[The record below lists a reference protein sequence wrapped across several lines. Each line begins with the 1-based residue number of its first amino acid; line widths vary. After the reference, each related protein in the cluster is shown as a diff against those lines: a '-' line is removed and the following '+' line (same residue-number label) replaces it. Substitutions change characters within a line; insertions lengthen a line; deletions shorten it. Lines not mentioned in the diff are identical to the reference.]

1 MLLIAQNHFQLIIEV
16 GLILLA
22 TMIFVLNLVPLSLSV
37 VTFLSLFLSFGFT
50 ALFGADLAF
59 LILSSSQHEFTHPF
73 GPIALLA
80 IMTALAS
87 LKVMEESGVNV
98 GRLKRLVYLLLAAIT
113 IFGGAMHRSFLLL
126 WFVGLF
132 IGYTI
137 ISKSFRQQS
146 ILTMKRIL
154 IFFATGLV
162 AFGLLEL
169 VATITRMEIFSPML
183 RISRLAQNSIASLKL
198 VVENTWI
205 IGHDP
210 SSSYWSNS
218 SGFADGYISLP
229 MQFILMFGLP
239 FPLFFGLLVTKK
251 DTIDYMLPGIF
262 GYAYDFGYLTFIVL
276 LLIVLLTIVVGLK
289 ILAEYRRKRESK
301 NRKYLG
307 KEVLLIG
314 SLTGFLSQAI
324 IGLFLFNR
332 TVNGMALLTF
342 MFLGC
347 LVLAH
352 SVTIRIL
359 LFSHFSH
366 LVFFLKIVIFNYK
379 NL

>member
-1 MLLIAQNHFQLIIEV
+1 MFLIAQNHFQLIIEV

-22 TMIFVLNLVPLSLSV
+22 TMIFIINLVPLSLSV
-37 VTFLSLFLSFGFT
+37 VTFLSLFLSGGFT
-50 ALFGADLAF
+50 LLFGADLAF
-59 LILSSSQHEFTHPF
+59 LILSFGQHEFTHPF
-73 GPIALLA
+73 GPIALLS
-80 IMTALAS
+80 IITALAS

-98 GRLKRLVYLLLAAIT
+98 VRLKRIVYILLVGIT

-126 WFVGLF
+126 WFIGLF
-132 IGYTI
+132 IGYII
-137 ISKSFRQQS
+137 ISKSFREKS
-146 ILTMKRIL
+146 ILSMKRIL
-154 IFFATGLV
+154 IFLGMGLV

-169 VATITRMEIFSPML
+169 VARISGMDVFSPML
-183 RISRLAQNSIASLKL
+183 RISRLAQNSLSSLKL
-198 VVENTWI
+198 VVGNTWL

-218 SGFADGYISLP
+218 VGFADGYISLP
-229 MQFILMFGLP
+229 MQFILLFGLP

-262 GYAYDFGYLTFIVL
+262 GYAYDFGYLTFIIL
-276 LLIVLLTIVVGLK
+276 LLIVLGTIVAGLM
-289 ILAEYRRKRESK
+289 ILKQYRYKRENK

-314 SLTGFLSQAI
+314 SLAGFISQAI

-332 TVNGMALLTF
+332 TVNGMALLSF
-342 MFLGC
+342 MFLGS

-352 SVTIRIL
+352 TITIRRD
-359 LFSHFSH
+359 SNDAVSS
-366 LVFFLKIVIFNYK
+366 
-379 NL
+379 

>member
-1 MLLIAQNHFQLIIEV
+1 MLFIAQNHFQLIVEV

-37 VTFLSLFLSFGFT
+37 VTFLSLFLSGGF
-50 ALFGADLAF
+50 ALLFGADLIF
-59 LILSSSQHEFTHPF
+59 LILSFGQHEFTHPF

-80 IMTALAS
+80 IITALAS

-98 GRLKRLVYLLLAAIT
+98 GRLKRIVYLLLLGIT
-113 IFGGAMHRSFLLL
+113 VFGGAMHRSFLLL

-137 ISKSFRQQS
+137 ISKSFRETS
-146 ILTMKRIL
+146 ILTLKRVL
-154 IFFATGLV
+154 IFFGFALF
-162 AFGLLEL
+162 AFGGLEII
-169 VATITRMEIFSPML
+169 ARITSMDVFSPVL
-183 RISRLAQNSIASLKL
+183 RISRLAENSLSSLKL
-198 VVENTWI
+198 VVENTHL

-210 SSSYWSNS
+210 ASSYWSNS

-229 MQFILMFGLP
+229 MQFILLFGLP

-262 GYAYDFGYLTFIVL
+262 GYAYDFGYLTFAVL
-276 LLIVLLTIVVGLK
+276 LLIVLATIVLGLK
-289 ILAEYRRKRESK
+289 ILVEYRRRRESK

-314 SLTGFLSQAI
+314 SLTGFISQAI

-342 MFLGC
+342 MFLGS

-352 SVTIRIL
+352 TITIRRD
-359 LFSHFSH
+359 SNDAVSG
-366 LVFFLKIVIFNYK
+366 
-379 NL
+379 

>member
-37 VTFLSLFLSFGFT
+37 VTFLSLFLSGLFT
-50 ALFGADLAF
+50 FVFGADLG
-59 LILSSSQHEFTHPF
+59 LLLLSFGQHEFTHPF

-80 IMTALAS
+80 IITALAS

-98 GRLKRLVYLLLAAIT
+98 GRLKRVVYLLLAGIT

-126 WFVGLF
+126 WFIGLF

-146 ILTMKRIL
+146 FLSMKRIGMFFVAGL
-154 IFFATGLV
+154 I
-162 AFGLLEL
+162 AFGLLE
-169 VATITRMEIFSPML
+169 IISKISGMEIFSPVL
-183 RISRLAQNSIASLKL
+183 RISRLAQNSLSSLKL
-198 VVENTWI
+198 VLENTYL

-210 SSSYWSNS
+210 ASSYWSNS
-218 SGFADGYISLP
+218 SRFADGYISLP

-239 FPLFFGLLVTKK
+239 FPLFFGLLVTRK

-262 GYAYDFGYLTFIVL
+262 GYAYDFGYITFIVL
-276 LLIVLLTIVVGLK
+276 LLIVLGTIVVGLK
-289 ILAEYRRKRESK
+289 ILADYRRKRESK

-314 SLTGFLSQAI
+314 TLTGFISQAI

-342 MFLGC
+342 MFLGS
-347 LVLAH
+347 LILAH
-352 SVTIRIL
+352 TVSIRRDSSDAI
-359 LFSHFSH
+359 SRG
-366 LVFFLKIVIFNYK
+366 
-379 NL
+379 